1 MQNKKR
7 DKMINKLGITKK
19 QKSFADE
26 YLKDYNGK
34 QAAIRAGYSE
44 KTAENQASRML
55 RLVKVAEY
63 LGKRQIEK
71 EKKIGITIEAIIE
84 ELREVGFG
92 VVDGEKL
99 KMNDKIK
106 ALELLGKHLGMFSES
121 KDKETEVNIMV
132 QVVTING
139 SNK

>member
-1 MQNKKR
+1 MQYKKHS
-7 DKMINKLGITKK
+7 KMMNKLEITKR

-71 EKKIGITIEAIIE
+71 EKKIGITIEAIID

-106 ALELLGKHLGMFSES
+106 ALELLGKHLGMFSEG
-121 KDKETEVNIMV
+121 KDKETEVNILV

>member
-1 MQNKKR
+1 MMNK
-7 DKMINKLGITKK
+7 IEITKK

-106 ALELLGKHLGMFSES
+106 ALELLGKHLGMFSEN

-132 QVVTING
+132 QVVTVGNRR
-139 SNK
+139 

>member
-1 MQNKKR
+1 M
-7 DKMINKLGITKK
+7 NKLEITKR
-19 QKSFADE
+19 QKNFADE

-71 EKKIGITIEAIIE
+71 EKKIGITIEAIID
-84 ELREVGFG
+84 ELKEVGFG
-92 VVDGEKL
+92 IVDGDKL

-121 KDKETEVNIMV
+121 KDKETEVNILV
-132 QVVTING
+132 QVVTIN
-139 SNK
+139 

>member
-1 MQNKKR
+1 M
-7 DKMINKLGITKK
+7 MNKLEITKR
-19 QKSFADE
+19 QKNFADE

-71 EKKIGITIEAIIE
+71 EKKIGITIEAIID
-84 ELREVGFG
+84 ELKEVGFG
-92 VVDGEKL
+92 IVDGDKL

-121 KDKETEVNIMV
+121 KDKETEVNILV
-132 QVVTING
+132 QVVTIN
-139 SNK
+139 

>member
-1 MQNKKR
+1 MQYKKHGK
-7 DKMINKLGITKK
+7 KMNKLEITKR

-44 KTAENQASRML
+44 KSAENQASRML

-71 EKKIGITIEAIIE
+71 EKKIGITIEAIID
-84 ELREVGFG
+84 ELKEVGFG

-106 ALELLGKHLGMFSES
+106 ALELLGKHLGMFSEG

-132 QVVTING
+132 QVVTVG

>member
-1 MQNKKR
+1 MSKT
-7 DKMINKLGITKK
+7 GITTK
-19 QKSFADE
+19 QISFVKE

-71 EKKIGITIEAIIE
+71 EKKIGITIEAIID
-84 ELREVGFG
+84 ELKEIGFG
-92 VVDGEKL
+92 IVDGEKL

-106 ALELLGKHLGMFSES
+106 ALELLGKHLGMFTES
-121 KDKETEVNIMV
+121 KDKETEVNIQV
-132 QVVTING
+132 QVLTING
-139 SNK
+139 SSK

>member
-1 MQNKKR
+1 MMNK
-7 DKMINKLGITKK
+7 IEITKK

-44 KTAENQASRML
+44 KSAETQASRML
-55 RLVKVAEY
+55 SYAKVAEY

-106 ALELLGKHLGMFSES
+106 ALELLGKHLGMFSEN

-132 QVVTING
+132 QVVTVGNRR
-139 SNK
+139 

>member
-71 EKKIGITIEAIIE
+71 EKKIGITIEAIID

>member
-1 MQNKKR
+1 M
-7 DKMINKLGITKK
+7 NKLEITKR

-71 EKKIGITIEAIIE
+71 EKKIGITIEAIID
-84 ELREVGFG
+84 ELKEVGFG
-92 VVDGEKL
+92 IVDGDKL

-121 KDKETEVNIMV
+121 KDKETEVNILV
-132 QVVTING
+132 QVVTIN
-139 SNK
+139 

>member
-1 MQNKKR
+1 MQYKNR
-7 DKMINKLGITKK
+7 GKMMNKLEITKK

-44 KTAENQASRML
+44 KSAENQASRML
-55 RLVKVAEY
+55 SYAKVAEY

-71 EKKIGITIEAIIE
+71 EKKIGITIEAIID
-84 ELREVGFG
+84 ELKEVGFG
-92 VVDGEKL
+92 IVDGDKL

-121 KDKETEVNIMV
+121 KDKETEVNIQV
-132 QVVTING
+132 QVLTING

>member
-1 MQNKKR
+1 MTKT
-7 DKMINKLGITKK
+7 GITTR

-71 EKKIGITIEAIIE
+71 EKKIGITIEAIID
-84 ELREVGFG
+84 ELKEVGFG
-92 VVDGEKL
+92 IVDGDKL

-132 QVVTING
+132 QVLTING

>member
-1 MQNKKR
+1 MQYKNR
-7 DKMINKLGITKK
+7 GKMMNKLEITKK

-44 KTAENQASRML
+44 KSAENQASRML
-55 RLVKVAEY
+55 SYAKVAEY

-71 EKKIGITIEAIIE
+71 EKKIGITIEAIID
-84 ELREVGFG
+84 ELQEVGFG
-92 VVDGEKL
+92 IVDGDKL

-121 KDKETEVNIMV
+121 KDKETEVNIQV
-132 QVVTING
+132 QVLTING

>member
-1 MQNKKR
+1 MMKEVSF
-7 DKMINKLGITKK
+7 TKK
-19 QKSFADE
+19 QKCFADE

-71 EKKIGITIEAIIE
+71 EKKIGITIEAIID
-84 ELREVGFG
+84 ELKEIGFG
-92 VVDGEKL
+92 IVDGDKL

-132 QVVTING
+132 QVVTVGNRQ
-139 SNK
+139 

>member
-71 EKKIGITIEAIIE
+71 EKKIGITIEAIID

-106 ALELLGKHLGMFSES
+106 ALELLGKHLGMFSEN

-132 QVVTING
+132 QVVTVGNRR
-139 SNK
+139 